1 MFDVTTYGLEK
12 DIESKVSE
20 LLNGDNGANA
30 TVKDIVALGVDNDT
44 ADKIFAD
51 FKNFISQSEGSG
63 TTSEDGG
70 KETESDSTQEE
81 KEEQSVE
88 EEAAAEEEDT
98 TTDGEDTASEDGDT
112 TEENVDTTEENVDTT
127 EENVETESG
136 ESEAGVESVDYE
148 SMYNDLKLKYEA
160 LILTNMISAAIAGIK
175 FTSTFAKDGIIQKIK
190 DKGLEVK
197 DGELI
202 GIADYLTELRS
213 TYPDAFGDGR
223 SNKPYFGKNRGT
235 DADSGSDINKF
246 LQNRYKNNP
255 YFK

>member
-12 DIESKVSE
+12 DIESKVSD

-30 TVKDIVALGVDNDT
+30 TVEDIVALGVDNDT

-70 KETESDSTQEE
+70 KETEGESTQEE
-81 KEEQSVE
+81 KEEQTVE

-98 TTDGEDTASEDGDT
+98 TTDGEDTASEDGATVEEDGDT
-112 TEENVDTTEENVDTT
+112 TEENVDT
-127 EENVETESG
+127 ESG
-136 ESEAGVESVDYE
+136 ESDTGVESVDYE

-202 GIADYLTELRS
+202 GIADYLTELRN

>member
-12 DIESKVSE
+12 DIESKVSD
-20 LLNGDNGANA
+20 LLNGDSGANA
-30 TVKDIVALGVDNDT
+30 TVNDIIALGVDNDT
-44 ADKIFAD
+44 ANKIFED
-51 FKNFISQSEGSG
+51 FKNFIGQSEGSG

-70 KETESDSTQEE
+70 KETEGESTQEE

-88 EEAAAEEEDT
+88 EEATAEEEDT
-98 TTDGEDTASEDGDT
+98 TTDGEDTASEDGATVEEEATAEDGGDT
-112 TEENVDTTEENVDTT
+112 VEENTD
-127 EENVETESG
+127 TESG
-136 ESEAGVESVDYE
+136 ESGAGVESVDYE

-197 DGELI
+197 DGELV

-223 SNKPYFGKNRGT
+223 NNRPYFGKNRGT

>member
-12 DIESKVSE
+12 DIESKVSD
-20 LLNGDNGANA
+20 LLNGDSGANA
-30 TVKDIVALGVDNDT
+30 TVNDIVALGVDNDT
-44 ADKIFAD
+44 ANKIFED
-51 FKNFISQSEGSG
+51 FKNFIGQSEGSV

-70 KETESDSTQEE
+70 KETDGDSTQEE
-81 KEEQSVE
+81 SEEQVVEEDATVE
-88 EEAAAEEEDT
+88 EEDGTALEEEAT
-98 TTDGEDTASEDGDT
+98 VEEAATVEDGGDT
-112 TEENVDTTEENVDTT
+112 VEENTD
-127 EENVETESG
+127 TESG
-136 ESEAGVESVDYE
+136 ESGAGVESVDYE

-197 DGELI
+197 DGELV

-223 SNKPYFGKNRGT
+223 SNKPYFSKSRGT
-235 DADSGSDINKF
+235 DPDSGSDIQKF
-246 LQNRYKNNP
+246 LQNRYKNNA

>member
-12 DIESKVSE
+12 DMESKVSD
-20 LLNGDNGANA
+20 LLNGDSGANA

-44 ADKIFAD
+44 ANKIFAD
-51 FKNFISQSEGSG
+51 YKNFIEQSEGSG

-70 KETESDSTQEE
+70 KETEGESTQEE
-81 KEEQSVE
+81 KEEQTVE
-88 EEAAAEEEDT
+88 EGATAEEEDT
-98 TTDGEDTASEDGDT
+98 TTDGEDTASEDGATVEEDGYT
-112 TEENVDTTEENVDTT
+112 TEENVDTG
-127 EENVETESG
+127 SG
-136 ESEAGVESVDYE
+136 ESDTGVESVDYE

>member
-12 DIESKVSE
+12 DIESKVSD
-20 LLNGDNGANA
+20 LLNGDSGANA
-30 TVKDIVALGVDNDT
+30 TVNDITALGVDNDT
-44 ADKIFAD
+44 ANKIFED
-51 FKNFISQSEGSG
+51 FKNFIEQSEGSG

-70 KETESDSTQEE
+70 KETDGDSTQEE
-81 KEEQSVE
+81 SEEQVVEEDATVE
-88 EEAAAEEEDT
+88 EE
-98 TTDGEDTASEDGDT
+98 DGTASEEEATVEEDATVEDGGDT
-112 TEENVDTTEENVDTT
+112 VEENTD
-127 EENVETESG
+127 TESG
-136 ESEAGVESVDYE
+136 ESDAGVESVDYE

-197 DGELI
+197 DGELV

-223 SNKPYFGKNRGT
+223 SNKPYFSKSRGT
-235 DADSGSDINKF
+235 DADSGSDIQKF
-246 LQNRYKNNP
+246 LQNRYKNNA

>member
-30 TVKDIVALGVDNDT
+30 TVNDITALGVDNDT

-51 FKNFISQSEGSG
+51 FKNFISQLEGSG

-70 KETESDSTQEE
+70 NETESESTQEE

-88 EEAAAEEEDT
+88 EEATTEEDT
-98 TTDGEDTASEDGDT
+98 ATDGEDTASEDGAT
-112 TEENVDTTEENVDTT
+112 VEENVDTT

-136 ESEAGVESVDYE
+136 ESGAVVESVDYE

>member
-12 DIESKVSE
+12 DIESKVSD

-51 FKNFISQSEGSG
+51 FKNFIEQSEGSG

-70 KETESDSTQEE
+70 KETEGESTQEE
-81 KEEQSVE
+81 KEEQTVE

-98 TTDGEDTASEDGDT
+98 TTDGEDTASEDGATVEEDGDT
-112 TEENVDTTEENVDTT
+112 TEENAD
-127 EENVETESG
+127 TESG
-136 ESEAGVESVDYE
+136 ESDTGVESVDYE

>member
-30 TVKDIVALGVDNDT
+30 TVNDITALGVDNDI

-70 KETESDSTQEE
+70 KETEGESTQEE
-81 KEEQSVE
+81 KEEQTVE
-88 EEAAAEEEDT
+88 EGATAEEEDT
-98 TTDGEDTASEDGDT
+98 TTDGEDTASEDGNTTEENADT
-112 TEENVDTTEENVDTT
+112 TEENA
-127 EENVETESG
+127 ETESG
-136 ESEAGVESVDYE
+136 ESGAVVESIDYE

>member
-12 DIESKVSE
+12 DIESKVSD

-51 FKNFISQSEGSG
+51 FKNFIEQSEGSG

-70 KETESDSTQEE
+70 KETEGESTQEE
-81 KEEQSVE
+81 KEEQTVE
-88 EEAAAEEEDT
+88 EEAAAEEGDT
-98 TTDGEDTASEDGDT
+98 TTDGEDTASEDGATVEEDGDT
-112 TEENVDTTEENVDTT
+112 TEENAD
-127 EENVETESG
+127 TESG
-136 ESEAGVESVDYE
+136 ESDAGVESVDYE

-197 DGELI
+197 DGELV

>member
-1 MFDVTTYGLEK
+1 MFDVTTYGLEN
-12 DIESKVSE
+12 DIESKVSD

-30 TVKDIVALGVDNDT
+30 TVNDITALGVDNDT

-70 KETESDSTQEE
+70 KETEGESTQEE

-88 EEAAAEEEDT
+88 EEATTEEDT
-98 TTDGEDTASEDGDT
+98 ATDGEDTASEDGDT
-112 TEENVDTTEENVDTT
+112 TEENVDTTEENV
-127 EENVETESG
+127 ETESG
-136 ESEAGVESVDYE
+136 ESGAVVESVDYE

>member
-30 TVKDIVALGVDNDT
+30 TVNDITALGVDNDT

-70 KETESDSTQEE
+70 NETESESTQEE

-88 EEAAAEEEDT
+88 EEATAEEDT
-98 TTDGEDTASEDGDT
+98 ATDGEDTASEDGATVEEDGDT
-112 TEENVDTTEENVDTT
+112 TEENAD
-127 EENVETESG
+127 TESG
-136 ESEAGVESVDYE
+136 ESDTGVESVDYE

>member
-1 MFDVTTYGLEK
+1 MFDVTTYGLKK
-12 DIESKVSE
+12 DIESKVSD
-20 LLNGDNGANA
+20 LLNGDSGANA
-30 TVKDIVALGVDNDT
+30 TVNDIVALGVDNDT
-44 ADKIFAD
+44 ANKIFED
-51 FKNFISQSEGSG
+51 FKNFIGQSEGSV

-70 KETESDSTQEE
+70 NETDGESTQEE

-88 EEAAAEEEDT
+88 EEATVEEEDT
-98 TTDGEDTASEDGDT
+98 TTDGEDTASEDGATVEEAATVEDGGDT
-112 TEENVDTTEENVDTT
+112 VEENTD
-127 EENVETESG
+127 TESG
-136 ESEAGVESVDYE
+136 ESDAGVESVDYE

>member
-12 DIESKVSE
+12 DIESKVSD
-20 LLNGDNGANA
+20 LLNGDNGANV

-51 FKNFISQSEGSG
+51 FKNFIEQSEGSG

-70 KETESDSTQEE
+70 NETESESTQEE
-81 KEEQSVE
+81 KEEQTVE
-88 EEAAAEEEDT
+88 EEATAEEEDT
-98 TTDGEDTASEDGDT
+98 TTDGEDTASEDGATVEEDGDT
-112 TEENVDTTEENVDTT
+112 TEENAD
-127 EENVETESG
+127 TESG
-136 ESEAGVESVDYE
+136 ESDTGVESVDYE

>member
-1 MFDVTTYGLEK
+1 MFDVTTYRLEK
-12 DIESKVSE
+12 DIESKVSD
-20 LLNGDNGANA
+20 LLNGDNGVNA

-51 FKNFISQSEGSG
+51 FKNFIEQSEGSS

-70 KETESDSTQEE
+70 KETEGESTQEE

-88 EEAAAEEEDT
+88 EEATTEEDT
-98 TTDGEDTASEDGDT
+98 ATDGEDTASKDGAT
-112 TEENVDTTEENVDTT
+112 TEENADTG
-127 EENVETESG
+127 SG
-136 ESEAGVESVDYE
+136 ESDTGVESVDYE

>member
-12 DIESKVSE
+12 DIESKVSD

-51 FKNFISQSEGSG
+51 FKNFIEQSEGSG

-70 KETESDSTQEE
+70 KETEGESTQEE
-81 KEEQSVE
+81 KEEQTVE

-98 TTDGEDTASEDGDT
+98 TTDGEDTASEDGATVEEDGDT
-112 TEENVDTTEENVDTT
+112 TEENVDT
-127 EENVETESG
+127 ESG
-136 ESEAGVESVDYE
+136 ESDTGVESVDYE

-235 DADSGSDINKF
+235 DADSGSDIKKF
-246 LQNRYKNNP
+246 LRERYKDNP
-255 YFK
+255 YYKG

>member
-20 LLNGDNGANA
+20 LLNGDSGANA

-51 FKNFISQSEGSG
+51 FKNFIEQSEGSG

-70 KETESDSTQEE
+70 KETDGESTQEE
-81 KEEQSVE
+81 KEEQTVE

-98 TTDGEDTASEDGDT
+98 TTDGEDTASEDGATVEEDGDT
-112 TEENVDTTEENVDTT
+112 TEENAD
-127 EENVETESG
+127 TESG
-136 ESEAGVESVDYE
+136 ESDTGVESVDYE

>member
-12 DIESKVSE
+12 DIESKVSD

-51 FKNFISQSEGSG
+51 FKNFIEQSEGSG

-70 KETESDSTQEE
+70 KETEGESTQEE
-81 KEEQSVE
+81 KEEQTVE
-88 EEAAAEEEDT
+88 EEATAEEEDT
-98 TTDGEDTASEDGDT
+98 TTDGEDTASEDGATVEEDGDT
-112 TEENVDTTEENVDTT
+112 TEESAD
-127 EENVETESG
+127 TESG
-136 ESEAGVESVDYE
+136 ESGAGVESVDYE

-223 SNKPYFGKNRGT
+223 SNKPFFGKNRGT

>member
-70 KETESDSTQEE
+70 NETESESTQEE

-88 EEAAAEEEDT
+88 EEATAEEDT
-98 TTDGEDTASEDGDT
+98 TTDGEDTASEDGATVEEDGDT
-112 TEENVDTTEENVDTT
+112 TEENVDT
-127 EENVETESG
+127 ESG
-136 ESEAGVESVDYE
+136 ESDAGVESVDYE

-197 DGELI
+197 DGELV

>member
-12 DIESKVSE
+12 DIESKVSD

-30 TVKDIVALGVDNDT
+30 TVKDIIALGVDNDT

-70 KETESDSTQEE
+70 KETEGESTQEE
-81 KEEQSVE
+81 KEEQTVE
-88 EEAAAEEEDT
+88 EEAAVEEEDT
-98 TTDGEDTASEDGDT
+98 TTDGEDTASEDGATVEEDGDT
-112 TEENVDTTEENVDTT
+112 TEENAD
-127 EENVETESG
+127 TESG
-136 ESEAGVESVDYE
+136 ESDTGVESVDYE

-235 DADSGSDINKF
+235 DADSGSDIKKF
-246 LQNRYKNNP
+246 LRDRYKDNP
-255 YFK
+255 YFKG

>member
-12 DIESKVSE
+12 DIESKVSD

-51 FKNFISQSEGSG
+51 FKNFIEQSEGSG

-70 KETESDSTQEE
+70 KETEGESTQEE
-81 KEEQSVE
+81 KEEQTVE
-88 EEAAAEEEDT
+88 EEATAEEEDT
-98 TTDGEDTASEDGDT
+98 TTDGEDTASKDGATVEEDGDT
-112 TEENVDTTEENVDTT
+112 TEENADTG
-127 EENVETESG
+127 SG
-136 ESEAGVESVDYE
+136 ESDTGVESVDYE

>member
-30 TVKDIVALGVDNDT
+30 TVKDIKALGVDNDT

-51 FKNFISQSEGSG
+51 FKNFIEQSEGSG

-70 KETESDSTQEE
+70 KETEGESTQKE

-88 EEAAAEEEDT
+88 EEATTEEEDT
-98 TTDGEDTASEDGDT
+98 ATDGEDTASEDGATVEEDGDT
-112 TEENVDTTEENVDTT
+112 TEENAD
-127 EENVETESG
+127 TESG
-136 ESEAGVESVDYE
+136 ESDAGVESVDYE

-197 DGELI
+197 DGELV

>member
-30 TVKDIVALGVDNDT
+30 TVNDIKALGVDNDT

-51 FKNFISQSEGSG
+51 FKNFIEQSEGSG

-70 KETESDSTQEE
+70 KETEGESTQEE
-81 KEEQSVE
+81 KEEQTVE

-98 TTDGEDTASEDGDT
+98 TTDGEDTASEDGATVEDGGDT
-112 TEENVDTTEENVDTT
+112 VEENTD
-127 EENVETESG
+127 TESG
-136 ESEAGVESVDYE
+136 ESGAGVESVDYE

-197 DGELI
+197 DGELV

-235 DADSGSDINKF
+235 DADSGSDIQKF
-246 LQNRYKNNP
+246 LQNRYKNNA

>member
-12 DIESKVSE
+12 DIESKVSD

-30 TVKDIVALGVDNDT
+30 TVKDIKALGVDNDT

-51 FKNFISQSEGSG
+51 FKNFIEQSEGSG

-70 KETESDSTQEE
+70 KETEGESTQEE
-81 KEEQSVE
+81 KEEQTVE
-88 EEAAAEEEDT
+88 EEATAEEEDT
-98 TTDGEDTASEDGDT
+98 TTDGEDTASEDGATVEEDGDT
-112 TEENVDTTEENVDTT
+112 TEENAD
-127 EENVETESG
+127 TESG
-136 ESEAGVESVDYE
+136 ESDTGVESVDYE

-197 DGELI
+197 DGELV

>member
-12 DIESKVSE
+12 DIESKVSD
-20 LLNGDNGANA
+20 LLNGDSGANT

-44 ADKIFAD
+44 ANKIFAD

-70 KETESDSTQEE
+70 NETESESTQEE
-81 KEEQSVE
+81 KEEQTVE
-88 EEAAAEEEDT
+88 EEATAEEEDT
-98 TTDGEDTASEDGDT
+98 TTDGEDTASEDGAT
-112 TEENVDTTEENVDTT
+112 VEEDGDTT